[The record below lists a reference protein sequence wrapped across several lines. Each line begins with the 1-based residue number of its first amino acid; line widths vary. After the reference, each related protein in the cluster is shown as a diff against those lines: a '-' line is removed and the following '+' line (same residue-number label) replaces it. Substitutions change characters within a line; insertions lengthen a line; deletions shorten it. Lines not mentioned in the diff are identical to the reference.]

1 MTHIIVSKM
10 AAPIAALNDILASG
24 QYTQVLSVIKGFRNG
39 VVYGAKIRFP
49 HALVMTFLFK
59 RGPLKDKLIS
69 ILRATYTHSRNLS
82 YFVFIYKVLTGLF
95 RKLESKPRESHS
107 FIAACIGGYL
117 VFGENNNINSQI
129 NMYLLSRI
137 TFGLCRLMVK
147 KGAINPPRRD
157 PFPMFGMLVWGI
169 VLWLFEYHQEVLQ
182 PSLQN
187 SMTYLYHDSNT
198 WHNIWDFII
207 YNKPTK

>member
-1 MTHIIVSKM
+1 M
-10 AAPIAALNDILASG
+10 AAPMIALNNLLASG
-24 QYTQVLSVIKGFRNG
+24 QYSSILSVIKGFRNG

-59 RGPLKDKLIS
+59 RGPLLDKIRG

-82 YFVFIYKVLTGLF
+82 YFVFIYKALTSVF
-95 RKLESKPRESHS
+95 RRIEEKERESHS

-137 TFGLCRLMVK
+137 IFGLCRLLVK
-147 KGAINPPRRD
+147 KEVVKPPRRD
-157 PFPMFGMLVWGI
+157 PFPMFAMLVWGI

-207 YNKPTK
+207 YNKPSK